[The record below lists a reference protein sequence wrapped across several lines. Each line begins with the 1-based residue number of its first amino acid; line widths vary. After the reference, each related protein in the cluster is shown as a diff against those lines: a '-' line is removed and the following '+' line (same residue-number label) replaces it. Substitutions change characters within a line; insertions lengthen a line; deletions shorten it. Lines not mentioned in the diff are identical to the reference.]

1 MQHGDFIWQD
11 LSTFNPGSAQKDYAR
26 LFDWSFTGSKSY
38 KFALI
43 NDAPIAAIF
52 EMPKKLAKIGM
63 PSFWMSYAAVDD
75 LAGAVEKAR
84 RHEDVIV
91 EIEPKAFNEDARIS
105 LIRDPSGAGFTLYE
119 GPPIAPAPGEI
130 AGLVSARYH
139 HLPDLAIIKSF
150 YEDLFQ
156 WSFEKVADDPWPLF
170 EIKNQGRS
178 INAFVEEVPE
188 TVRGKYRYWM
198 PVFSVVSEEAFL
210 TTLKRLEGAVA
221 NELPDGRLIVAD
233 RQGAHFMVRE

>member
-1 MQHGDFIWQD
+1 MQQGDFIWQD
-11 LSTFNPGSAQKDYAR
+11 LSTFNPGRARKDYAR
-26 LFDWSFTGSKSY
+26 LFGWSFTGNRSY
-38 KFALI
+38 KFALN
-43 NDAPIAAIF
+43 NDAPIAAFF
-52 EMPKKLAKIGM
+52 EMPRKLAKIGM
-63 PSFWMSYAAVDD
+63 PSFWMSYVAVDD

-84 RHEDVIV
+84 RHEGAIV
-91 EIEPKAFNEDARIS
+91 EIEPQAFKNDARIS

-119 GPPIAPAPGEI
+119 GPQIAPALGKG

-156 WSFEKVADDPWPLF
+156 WSFEQIADDPWPLF
-170 EIKNQGRS
+170 EIKNHRRS

-198 PVFSVVSEEAFL
+198 PVFSIASKEAFL
-210 TTLKRLEGAVA
+210 VLLKRLKGSVA
-221 NELPDGRLIVAD
+221 SELPDGRIIVAD